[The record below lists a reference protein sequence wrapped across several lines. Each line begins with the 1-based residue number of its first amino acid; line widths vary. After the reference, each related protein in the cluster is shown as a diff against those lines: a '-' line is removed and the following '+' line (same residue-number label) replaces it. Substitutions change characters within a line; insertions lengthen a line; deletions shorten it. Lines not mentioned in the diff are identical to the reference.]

1 MIFYFNKK
9 DSHGCILNKNN
20 CADFAERLITAIK
33 RREHDDNVSIKFS
46 AKILAE
52 SMEVSEQI
60 CRRYLRGD
68 ARPDHDKVL
77 KLAHLLRVS
86 PGWLL
91 FGEENNTFITKKNTV
106 NIDITLLRY
115 ILEKSHALFILDP
128 DNADDY
134 PDFVLAL
141 VNDIN
146 MIHTDTE
153 TLKKIIDL
161 AVGSISS
168 FEERKNKKKAAQ
180 I

>member
-1 MIFYFNKK
+1 M
-9 DSHGCILNKNN
+9 NKNN
-20 CADFAERLITAIK
+20 YTDFAERLITAIK
-33 RREHDDNVSIKFS
+33 RREQDSNSVSVKFS
-46 AKILAE
+46 VKTLAE
-52 SMEVSEQI
+52 SMDVSEQI

-68 ARPDHDKVL
+68 ARPDYDKVL
-77 KLAHLLRVS
+77 KLAHLLHVS

-91 FGEENNTFITKKNTV
+91 FGEENDTFTTKKNMLQ
-106 NIDITLLRY
+106 IDTSLLRY
-115 ILEKSHALFILDP
+115 ILEKSHALYILDP

-141 VNDIN
+141 VNDIYTIN
-146 MIHTDTE
+146 TDTE

-168 FEERKNKKKAAQ
+168 FEERKSKKKAAQ